1 MDTSIWWTTVDYSP
15 IDLQLQKAAVTVK
28 KQTNKEAMHMQERE
42 SHSWVK
48 FGVGSGMHWYY
59 VEIWYMVY
67 DSDVFCNH
75 LCFCRQPCHFHLSHL
90 GCFTGFNGE
99 SKILWLFQCVC
110 LHTNTDFL
118 FLFQEH
124 CSIQNITCS
133 CSPVYFSPDTSMTH
147 QKREKNT

>member
-1 MDTSIWWTTVDYSP
+1 MDTSIWWTTVSLIYSP
-15 IDLQLQKAAVTVK
+15 KRPSLQLKS
-28 KQTNKEAMHMQERE
+28 KQTKQQCICKRE
-42 SHSWVK
+42 NHTAELNLGLALGCTDIMWSRLHSPW
-48 FGVGSGMHWYY
+48 
-59 VEIWYMVY
+59 
-67 DSDVFCNH
+67 SDVFCNH

-90 GCFTGFNGE
+90 GCLTGFNGE

-118 FLFQEH
+118 FLFREH

-147 QKREKNT
+147 QKRV